1 MKTSQQLLGLVGLI
15 VAILS
20 GKINVPFFE
29 IKIFCLIEIR
39 PFRSCKFEFW
49 MGLFIFWVN
58 RYCIMVGKIHNSF
71 CVAGLVLSDQ
81 GFKDVYSAIKV
92 LTSRPRT
99 PVFDPSIPT
108 KVIVPSETT
117 AILTCKVH
125 NLGNYTVSLLG
136 SIISLK
142 YRALLNFAIFSSR
155 CLGWGT
161 KICTFFQLDV

>member
-29 IKIFCLIEIR
+29 IKIFCLIIY
-39 PFRSCKFEFW
+39 FL
-49 MGLFIFWVN
+49 GH
-58 RYCIMVGKIHNSF
+58 CIMVGKVHNSF

-125 NLGNYTVSLLG
+125 NLGNFTVSLLG

-142 YRALLNFAIFSSR
+142 YRALLNFVIFSSR
-155 CLGWGT
+155 CLG
-161 KICTFFQLDV
+161 